1 MLRLFVA
8 LPLPDG
14 VIARLSI
21 LQSGVPGA
29 SWVEPMNMHLTLRF
43 IGEVDVTAAEEIDA
57 MLAQI
62 EVPAFSL
69 ELSGAGTFGDG
80 TKARALWAGVKPS
93 AALTHLQQKV
103 ESAVVRAGLPPP
115 DGKEVR
121 RKFAPHVTLARLK
134 GAQATRLESFIAG
147 NNLFSAGP
155 FAVARFTLYESRLGK
170 GGPVYIPQVD
180 YDLVPGTE

>member
-21 LQSGVPGA
+21 LQGGVPGA
-29 SWVEPMNMHLTLRF
+29 SWVEPVNMHLTLRF
-43 IGEVDVTAAEEIDA
+43 IGEVDTETAEDIAA
-57 MLAQI
+57 MLAHV
-62 EVPAFSL
+62 EAPAFSL
-69 ELSGAGTFGDG
+69 ELSGVGTFGEG
-80 TKARALWAGVKPS
+80 SKARALWAGVKPS
-93 AALTHLQQKV
+93 AELAHLQQKV
-103 ESAVVRAGLPPP
+103 ESAVVRAGLPP
-115 DGKEVR
+115 ET
-121 RKFAPHVTLARLK
+121 RKFSPHVTLARLK
-134 GAQATRLESFIAG
+134 HAQAPRLESFIAG

-155 FAVARFTLYESRLGK
+155 FAVERFTLYESRPGN